1 MRELC
6 SLGIANPVSLN
17 ANILKGSFLVR
28 GWPAVF
34 IAVVCFIRETNE
46 SLLEQLGLWM
56 TFCGRAPCLIHLLT
70 CCTLKEHSDAVF
82 VHPSGLALINC

>member
-28 GWPAVF
+28 GQPAVF
-34 IAVVCFIRETNE
+34 IAVVCFIRKTNE

-56 TFCGRAPCLIHLLT
+56 TFCGRAPVREERL
-70 CCTLKEHSDAVF
+70 
-82 VHPSGLALINC
+82 